1 MEFSSAE
8 RHNQRHKTPAQLLS
22 SLIGVDPIQFQ
33 EWLEGTRPVPS
44 FIIPEL
50 STVLGVSEK
59 RLTEVSSQTPKS
71 EERITPPVWYKLRD
85 AKLGDLDREMVGLVR
100 KLGFFLGQ
108 LQQVRGGMVL
118 STLQCLGQLG
128 ARAIRKCR
136 LLLRVARQR
145 QPLGSVSGLQHGQA
159 GIGEWSDSWVFP

>member
-1 MEFSSAE
+1 MLKDIINATKLP
-8 RHNQRHKTPAQLLS
+8 HNFCA

-118 STLQCLGQLG
+118 EYAPVFG
-128 ARAIRKCR
+128 AIRSACDKKMPPSAQGSQAAAAFR
-136 LLLRVARQR
+136 
-145 QPLGSVSGLQHGQA
+145 SVSGLLSMGRP
-159 GIGEWSDSWVFP
+159 V